1 MIILVEHLS
10 PTFEKGTKMLYA
22 IEAKTKQLRVFND
35 EKDARSNGNG
45 FITFT
50 TPEELCANPNTSG
63 PFLVDVY
70 NNALP
75 KEQVKKFA
83 DRATGAKRVFKLFT
97 SEKVLNLKPAEV
109 SPDENAEAIVEN
121 LKKVRT
127 KKVQPRGKTA
137 GSLSKKMVR
146 SVVKQNPRREG
157 TMAYDAFQI
166 LLDLGGKPIS
176 FEDYVSKGGRR
187 NDLAYD
193 IVHGWAE
200 VCGDC

>member
-1 MIILVEHLS
+1 
-10 PTFEKGTKMLYA
+10 MLYA

-97 SEKVLNLKPAEV
+97 SEKILNLKPAEV

-127 KKVQPRGKTA
+127 KKVQSKYSWSHGKTA
-137 GSLSKKMVR
+137 GPLAKKMVR

>member
-1 MIILVEHLS
+1 
-10 PTFEKGTKMLYA
+10 MLYA

-63 PFLVDVY
+63 SFFVDVY

-75 KEQVKKFA
+75 KEQVKKFS

-97 SEKVLNLKPAEV
+97 SEKILNLKPAEV

-127 KKVQPRGKTA
+127 KKVQSKYSWSHGKTA